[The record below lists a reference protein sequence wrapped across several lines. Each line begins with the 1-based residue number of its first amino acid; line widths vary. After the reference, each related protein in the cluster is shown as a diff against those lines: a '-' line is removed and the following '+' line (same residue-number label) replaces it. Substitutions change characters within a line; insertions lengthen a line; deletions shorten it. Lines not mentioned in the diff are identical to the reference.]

1 VACPD
6 EDLGE
11 ALPASAVGSTLE
23 EQNDFGGSCGGLEA
37 PEATFLWS
45 APAPGTYRID
55 TIGST
60 FDTVLYVLQGTCEGP
75 ELACNDD
82 TDEGVHSSV
91 NVDLAAGELVTIVVD
106 GFGIERGEYRV
117 LVTAAGTTC
126 PDGDL
131 GMEVPVSTSASTA
144 GAQDVFSASCGG
156 FNAPE
161 RTYLWTAPMA
171 GEYTFDTSGSAFD
184 TVLYVLE
191 GICSGGELAC
201 DDDSGPGSTST
212 AALALGGGQM
222 VTVVVDGAEDEGSFG
237 LNISLVAGSCPD
249 ADLGSGS
256 AVAAGSTVGA
266 GNTMTGSCGGGSAPD
281 VSYSWTAPATATYFF
296 ETWAVFD
303 TVLYLRD
310 GGCDGPEIGCSDY
323 ASGSQNRARLIT
335 DLIAGQTVV
344 ATVDGKGTASGDF
357 ELTIYEL
364 QCPDEDLGSAF
375 PYETTGSTEWATD
388 TLEGS
393 CQVESSPDVA
403 FEWTAPAAGTY
414 TIDTFGSTYDTV
426 LFVLDGTC
434 GGPELGC
441 DDDTFQTQ
449 SQVVVSLAA
458 GQTVVI
464 VVDGYG
470 GSVGDFVLRIN

>member
-1 VACPD
+1 
-6 EDLGE
+6 
-11 ALPASAVGSTLE
+11 VGSTLQ

-37 PEATFLWS
+37 ADAALLWS
-45 APAPGTYRID
+45 APAAGTYRID

-60 FDTVLYVLQGTCEGP
+60 FDTVLYVLQGACEGE

-106 GFGIERGEYRV
+106 GFGIEQGEYRV

-131 GMEVPVSTSASTA
+131 GMEAPVSTSASTL
-144 GAQDVFSASCGG
+144 GAEDVFSASCGG
-156 FNAPE
+156 FMAPE

-171 GEYTFDTSGSAFD
+171 GEYTFDTSGSAYD

-212 AALALGGGQM
+212 ATLTLSGGQM
-222 VTVVVDGAEDEGSFG
+222 VTVVVDGAEDEGSFD

-249 ADLGSGS
+249 ADLDSEIG
-256 AVAAGSTVGA
+256 VVVGSTVGA
-266 GNTMTGSCGGGSAPD
+266 GNTMVGSCGGGSAPD
-281 VSYSWTAPATATYFF
+281 ASFSWTAPATAAYLFDTAGS
-296 ETWAVFD
+296 EFD

-310 GGCDGPEIGCSDY
+310 GGCDGPEIACNDD
-323 ASGSQNRARLIT
+323 ASATENRGRVIVALT
-335 DLIAGQTVV
+335 AGQTVV
-344 ATVDGKGTASGDF
+344 ATVDGKGSASGDF
-357 ELTIYEL
+357 ELAISEL
-364 QCPDEDLGSAF
+364 PCPDEDLGSAF
-375 PYETTGSTEWATD
+375 PHEGSGSTVGAQD
-388 TLEGS
+388 KLEGS
-393 CQVESSPDVA
+393 CQVSSSPDVA

-414 TIDTFGSTYDTV
+414 TIDTFGSMYDTV

-434 GGPELGC
+434 SGPELGC
-441 DDDTFQTQ
+441 DDDTFDLQ

-470 GSVGDFVLRIN
+470 GETGDFVLRIN